1 MVSQFLITHFGLPS
15 PAVGHKTM
23 AAVIR
28 EYCVAETLNGSRPRT
43 QGTSRDRGR
52 LFLYLRGSDLW
63 RIRHLS
69 AAAES
74 IRWGDGKKRA
84 PRSFVTNQ
92 RYNGRAGTVTGRRRS
107 AAGARRGRQ
116 PVRRCARWVGGRA
129 AVAYWSDAADTQVAA
144 TSATA
149 AAELLGLYVTSRS
162 LARRPGRCYWYEPTT
177 ADSRGRGHPTNQR
190 PPRTSHCR
198 SGWRYHTAAQN

>member
-15 PAVGHKTM
+15 PAVGHKTI

-92 RYNGRAGTVTGRRRS
+92 RYNGRAWNGDWKTTVCCWCSSRP
-107 AAGARRGRQ
+107 AACEA
-116 PVRRCARWVGGRA
+116 VRAVGGRA
-129 AVAYWSDAADTQVAA
+129 GGSGVLIWRGGHTSCCYIGDGGGGAVGPIRDESVAC
-144 TSATA
+144 SPSGPV
-149 AAELLGLYVTSRS
+149 LLIRTND
-162 LARRPGRCYWYEPTT
+162 RRQPR
-177 ADSRGRGHPTNQR
+177 
-190 PPRTSHCR
+190 PRTSHCR
-198 SGWRYHTAAQN
+198 SGWRYQTAAQN